1 MKTILLTMLSLMA
14 FNLSAQTEEG
24 IKTIKIKTEVD
35 PADTTRFVVGETEF
49 IIINHGND
57 NIDTVLVDGKKE
69 KSITIGDKDKC
80 DGCAEFGHWSGF
92 EIGINSMLNS
102 AEGLNFG
109 TDKFLEID
117 PAESFNFAFNFAQF
131 ELPFKIQYVG
141 LVTGLGF
148 EHSRFGFKNNYVLDY
163 DENSTFGVM
172 DTTKNFSKNQLRAWY
187 FHVPVLLQFNTSKYQ
202 SKNIHLAVGVVG
214 AVRMTSKTVQE
225 YDVYGGEQEDIAKRK
240 YNLNPYKL
248 TATARL
254 GYKNIGVFANYSM
267 LSLFEE
273 GKTEGAFPLTFGIR
287 LGFE

>member
-102 AEGLNFG
+102 AGGLNFG

-117 PAESFNFAFNFAQF
+117 PAESFNFAFNIAQF
-131 ELPFKIQYVG
+131 ELPFKTQYVG

-163 DENSTFGVM
+163 NENSTFGVM

-187 FHVPVLLQFNTSKYQ
+187 FHVPVLLQFNTSKYH
-202 SKNIHLAVGVVG
+202 SNNIHLAVGVVG

-225 YDVYGGEQEDIAKRK
+225 FDVHGGEQEDIAKRK